1 MLSTYFTIF
10 FILIIFLVPSNNCYL
25 NRIVFGFSIRPSK
38 PWKKFFHLRE
48 ESKES
53 AISNSFHI
61 FLCLEY
67 FDGTC
72 IFLNRL
78 IYFFHADLAN
88 TLYQFF

>member
-10 FILIIFLVPSNNCYL
+10 FISIIFLVPSNNCYP
-25 NRIVFGFSIRPSK
+25 IRPSK

-48 ESKES
+48 GSKES